1 MGRFYT
7 NVTVK
12 HGDAEHVART
22 VVPLNRFAVIAPPV
36 DGFVVVYDR
45 ASERQDDM
53 IIQFARTLSQQ
64 LETVAFAVMNHDDD
78 ILYYWLFDCGAE
90 QDKYNSCPWY
100 FQDSVEP
107 LPQGGDAKTLA
118 SLLGKSRAAKR
129 VDEILHCDADPEVEG
144 PYTWQTERHAD
155 LVEALGLPEWA
166 VGYGYNYLADADF
179 PDGFPVDDT
188 YYTEEEGADAEL

>member
-12 HGDAEHVART
+12 HSDAEVVARA
-22 VVPLNRFAVIAPPV
+22 VAPLNRFTVVAPPT

-45 ASERQDDM
+45 ASERQDDT
-53 IIQFARTLSQQ
+53 IIHFARTLSQQ
-64 LETVAFAVMNHDDD
+64 LETVALAAMNHDDD

-90 QDKYNSCPWY
+90 KDRYNSCPWY
-100 FQDSVEP
+100 FQDTADRP
-107 LPQGGDAKTLA
+107 PQGGDAKTLA
-118 SLLGKSRAAKR
+118 SVLGRSNVAERL
-129 VDEILHCDADPEVEG
+129 DHILHCDADPDMEG

-155 LVEALGLPEWA
+155 LVETLGLPKWA
-166 VGYGYNYLADADF
+166 VGYGYNYLADEDF

-188 YYTEEEGADAEL
+188 YYTEEQGSDVKT